1 MGQVQINV
9 NGRSYEVGCDDGEEE
24 KVRDLSRLLD
34 ERVRGIAQVVG
45 QVGEARLLLLA
56 SLTMADDLAEAQ
68 HEVEQLRAAL
78 KKAKDGPVGDAKGEL
93 EALARRLE
101 TVAERLEAS

>member
-1 MGQVQINV
+1 MGQVQISV
-9 NGRSYEVGCDDGEEE
+9 NGRSYEVGCDDGDEE
-24 KVRDLSRLLD
+24 KVRELSRQLD
-34 ERVRGIAQVVG
+34 ERVRSIAQAVG

-68 HEVEQLRAAL
+68 QEAEQLRAAL
-78 KKAKDGPVGDAKGEL
+78 KNAKDGPVGDAKAEL

-101 TVAERLEAS
+101 TVAERLEGT